1 MIAKLTSALAACLI
15 AGPALANDTM
25 AELKTGGLTYVQ
37 STEVSM
43 EEENL
48 FISPDEIRV
57 DYVFS
62 NDTDKDVHSVIAFP
76 MPDLTGGPEQNI
88 ALSDTESD
96 NMLDFSVT
104 QDGKP
109 IQPELQ
115 QRALANGID
124 VAAELKAKGV
134 PLPPLSKAAVTA
146 ADGLDAA
153 TKEDWVGRGII
164 MTEEYDAGKGM
175 ESHALPL
182 WTLQSVYWWKTT
194 FPAKSRVRVQHRYKP
209 SVGGTVATTFLDE
222 NNQPKG
228 ERYEEYVKRFCID
241 DTMVKLARKSNA
253 DMAAGKPFLVE
264 NWISYVLKTGAN
276 WSGPIKRFKL
286 TVDKGAKENFVSF
299 CGTGVKKTGPT
310 TFEMAAEDFYPD
322 HDLDILLLVATGAAQ

>member
-1 MIAKLTSALAACLI
+1 MIAKLGAVLAACLL

-48 FISPDEIRV
+48 FVSPDEIRV

-62 NDTDKDVHSVIAFP
+62 NETDKDVHSVIAFP
-76 MPDLTGGPEQNI
+76 MPDVTGGPEQNI

-104 QDGKP
+104 QDGQP
-109 IQPELQ
+109 IRPELQ

-134 PLPPLSKAAVTA
+134 PLPPLSKAAVAA

-182 WTLQSVYWWKTT
+182 WTLQSVYW
-194 FPAKSRVRVQHRYKP
+194 
-209 SVGGTVATTFLDE
+209 
-222 NNQPKG
+222 
-228 ERYEEYVKRFCID
+228 
-241 DTMVKLARKSNA
+241 
-253 DMAAGKPFLVE
+253 
-264 NWISYVLKTGAN
+264 
-276 WSGPIKRFKL
+276 
-286 TVDKGAKENFVSF
+286 
-299 CGTGVKKTGPT
+299 
-310 TFEMAAEDFYPD
+310 
-322 HDLDILLLVATGAAQ
+322 